1 MQDVHAGYGGRGVLH
16 GFSLTVPAG
25 SIHAL
30 MGANGAGK
38 STATR
43 VACGLLKPTSGRV
56 QASGGA
62 QGRIGLAPQETA
74 LFPALTPRENV
85 AAVARLHGVSRAE
98 RPAEVARALELTDCL
113 ARADDPVRTLSGGW
127 RRRANLAAA
136 LVGRPPLLVV
146 DEPTEGV
153 DAATRGVLAGALTAA
168 AVDGAGCLL
177 ISHDAAFVALTADR
191 IGVLVEGHLAVEGA
205 PDALLEEAFGKARLL
220 SVRLPRPPSGA
231 LAETLSG
238 QALIAADDG
247 LTWRALREDALTVA
261 QLLALAVHA
270 EDGELAVRRPDLSDL
285 VDRLSERA
293 S

>member
-38 STATR
+38 STVTR
-43 VACGLLKPTSGRV
+43 VACGLLRPSAGRV
-56 QASGGA
+56 EVSGGVRR
-62 QGRIGLAPQETA
+62 RIGLAPQETA

-85 AAVARLHGVSRAE
+85 TAVARLHGVARTERA
-98 RPAEVARALELTDCL
+98 AEATRVLELTDCL
-113 ARADDPVRTLSGGW
+113 PRGDEPVRTLSGGW

-136 LVGRPPLLVV
+136 LVGRPPLLIV

-153 DAATRGVLAGALTAA
+153 DAATRSVLAGALTAA

-191 IGVLVEGHLAVEGA
+191 IGVLVEGRLAVEGA
-205 PDALLEEAFGKARLL
+205 PEVILNETFGQARLL
-220 SVRLPRPPSGA
+220 SVRLPRPPSGT

-238 QALIAADDG
+238 QGLAAGDDG
-247 LTWRALREDALTVA
+247 LSWRTLREDALTVA
-261 QLLALAVHA
+261 QLLATAVHA
-270 EDGELAVRRPDLSDL
+270 EGGELAVRRPDLSDL

-293 S
+293 A